1 MQELAT
7 VTFQAYASFIFFF
20 LFISLATKPKV
31 IKSLGA
37 LPFDNTPLPLMRK
50 AEMPCIVETLLRMN
64 SWKEQAK
71 HCCTSD
77 V

>member
-7 VTFQAYASFIFFF
+7 VTFQAYGSFIFFS

-37 LPFDNTPLPLMRK
+37 LLFDNTPPSTNEESRNAVYCGDTALN
-50 AEMPCIVETLLRMN
+50 E
-64 SWKEQAK
+64 
-71 HCCTSD
+71 
-77 V
+77 